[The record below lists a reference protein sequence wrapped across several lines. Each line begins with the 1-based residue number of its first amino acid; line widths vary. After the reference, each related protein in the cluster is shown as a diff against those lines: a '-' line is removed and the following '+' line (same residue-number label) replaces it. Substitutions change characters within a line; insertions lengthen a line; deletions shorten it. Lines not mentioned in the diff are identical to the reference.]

1 MLRAGGVALL
11 ADGGSFQGSEMAEP
25 IGQADNDGLFIDLE
39 SEETCDPLP
48 QGRSDVARTIAVGP
62 GPVKARPLTPSRLP
76 P

>member
-48 QGRSDVARTIAVGP
+48 QGRSDVARTIAVG
-62 GPVKARPLTPSRLP
+62 ARPGQGAPVSRRAR
-76 P
+76 